1 MRSSKSKTI
10 SVKEEEAME
19 PPKKLTA
26 EELEELEIRLKRFL
40 SYVIWKKKEEEEE
53 EEFKRKF
60 VKHAKN
66 EHRPTEQ
73 ARKETL
79 QEINGWFHKN
89 SDIAEE
95 FQRPVGN
102 LAVKAIMQRNNGGGL
117 I

>member
-1 MRSSKSKTI
+1 MRSSKRKA
-10 SVKEEEAME
+10 VLVEEEETME
-19 PPKKLTA
+19 PPNK
-26 EELEELEIRLKRFL
+26 ELDARLKRSL
-40 SYVIWKKKEEEEE
+40 SYVIWQKKEEEDE

-66 EHRPTEQ
+66 EHGPTEQ

-79 QEINGWFHKN
+79 QDKNGWFHKY
-89 SDIAEE
+89 SDVAEE